1 MLLEHLAT
9 YHQSGRS
16 TKKGDVYSFG
26 VILLELVTGK
36 EPTGPDFKEK
46 EGGNLVHMYL
56 SFFSIYI
63 RVLIA
68 KEK

>member
-1 MLLEHLAT
+1 
-9 YHQSGRS
+9 
-16 TKKGDVYSFG
+16 

-46 EGGNLVHMYL
+46 EGGNLVQMYL